1 MRGTDTGRCYV
12 SGVLID
18 ERLLPDGTPQR
29 THLTLEGDKVVL
41 VCESGVHGKLSVD
54 ALARI
59 MQHHGKPLDPDVV
72 VDGIGLTLGDG
83 RSLRSLTYR
92 AKVDADVRSYLVW
105 DAPGEE
111 PLAAMSMY
119 VAATLR
125 YLVSQLAPAVEKRGD
140 D

>member
-1 MRGTDTGRCYV
+1 M
-12 SGVLID
+12 LID
-18 ERLLPDGTPQR
+18 ERLLPDGTPER
-29 THLTLEGDKVVL
+29 THLSVEGHKVVL
-41 VCESGVHGKLSVD
+41 VCESGVHGKLSID
-54 ALARI
+54 ALERI
-59 MQHHGKPLDPDVV
+59 MHHHGRPLDPDVE
-72 VDGIGLTLGDG
+72 VDGIGLTLSDG

-105 DAPGEE
+105 HVPGKE

-125 YLVSQLAPAVEKRGD
+125 YLVSQLAPAVEQRGD